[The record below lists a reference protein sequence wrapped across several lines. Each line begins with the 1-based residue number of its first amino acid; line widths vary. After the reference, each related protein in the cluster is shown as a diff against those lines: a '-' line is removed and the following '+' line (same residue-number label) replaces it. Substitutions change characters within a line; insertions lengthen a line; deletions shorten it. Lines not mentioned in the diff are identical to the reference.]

1 MHTDIVC
8 MAELQIALSRIKWCA
23 VFSTGKFDTSKIY
36 NRISRVPSV
45 LSKCEEATFFFK
57 VHGSVSMYTIL
68 IQIYTSI
75 PVLKCML
82 IHPQKSYR

>member
-8 MAELQIALSRIKWCA
+8 MAELQIALSRIKWCV

-45 LSKCEEATFFFK
+45 LSKCEEATFF
-57 VHGSVSMYTIL
+57 
-68 IQIYTSI
+68 
-75 PVLKCML
+75 LKCTDRYRCIL
-82 IHPQKSYR
+82 YLYKYIHLSLY